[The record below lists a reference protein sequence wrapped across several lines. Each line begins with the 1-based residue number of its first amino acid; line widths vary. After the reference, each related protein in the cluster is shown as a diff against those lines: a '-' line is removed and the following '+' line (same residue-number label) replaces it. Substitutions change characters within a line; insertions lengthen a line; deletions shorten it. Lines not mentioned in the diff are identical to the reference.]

1 MPLLAFWLGPKG
13 GKWLCLSPYINA
25 HPILVLFCMF
35 RPTGSSERL
44 KNADFG
50 SFGALCGPLGLLL
63 AFWLGP
69 KGGRWLCQTPFI
81 NTQSILVVCGQFR
94 PTGDVRKVKKLIF
107 AVFCAF
113 WSPLEPLLAFWL
125 GPKGLIA

>member
-13 GKWLCLSPYINA
+13 GKWLCLTPYINA

-50 SFGALCGPLGLLL
+50 SFGALCGPLGLLS

-113 WSPLEPLLAFWL
+113 WSPMEPLLAFWL